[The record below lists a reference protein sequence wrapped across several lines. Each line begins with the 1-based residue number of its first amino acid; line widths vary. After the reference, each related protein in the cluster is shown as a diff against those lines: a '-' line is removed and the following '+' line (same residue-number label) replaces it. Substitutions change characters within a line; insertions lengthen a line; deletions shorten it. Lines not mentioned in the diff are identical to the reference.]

1 MKKFIALLL
10 AALTL
15 LLCACAAEKPTQTT
29 EPNTTPAKEMV
40 TVTFQPNNGDGATVL
55 EVEKGKLV
63 ENPPVPQKRACKFAG
78 WYLDENTPWDPA
90 TTPVDK
96 TTTLTAKWTLAENAF
111 EKDPNA
117 GKRAEGTQLRLC
129 SFNTLLPTVGS
140 KVPVAGRDEGLRNM
154 VNEYQ
159 PDVIAFQE
167 FNEDWAKAF
176 QTLFADTAYRLI
188 SGDEVTVKGK
198 PVNCTIAYRTDV
210 LTLVDFDS
218 FPYEQ
223 GENPI
228 SRVLTWAVF
237 ETKDE
242 SKQRFVA
249 TTTHWATNE
258 PMRLSEMAELA
269 QWLTETAEEKKLP
282 IIAMGDY
289 NARDGAIDYLQLLKK
304 SGMKDAKY
312 TAAARGLVGLTHHS
326 RKQSSYND
334 EKVNLTASIDHILH
348 TENIQPLYYDT
359 VLNSE
364 IITASDH
371 CPIYA
376 DIKFNS

>member
-1 MKKFIALLL
+1 MKKFTALLL
-10 AALTL
+10 TALSL
-15 LLCACAAEKPTQTT
+15 LLCACAAEKPAQTT
-29 EPNTTPAKEMV
+29 APDTTPKKEMV
-40 TVTFQPNNGDGATVL
+40 SVTFQPNNGDGATVL

-78 WYLDENTPWDPA
+78 WYLDGNTPWDPA
-90 TTPVDK
+90 AMPVDK

-117 GKRAEGTQLRLC
+117 GNRAEGTQLRVC
-129 SFNTLLPTVGS
+129 SFNTLLPTVGK
-140 KVPVAGRDEGLRNM
+140 KVPVAGRDTGLRNM

-198 PVNCTIAYRTDV
+198 TVGNTLAYNSAV
-210 LTLVDFDS
+210 LTLVEYGS
-218 FPYEQ
+218 FPYA
-223 GENPI
+223 I
-228 SRVLTWAVF
+228 SDSTVSRVLTWAVF
-237 ETKDE
+237 ETKDG
-242 SKQRFVA
+242 KRFIA
-249 TTTHWATNE
+249 TSTHWALTE
-258 PMRLSEMAELA
+258 EQRVEEAKELA
-269 QWLTETAEEKKLP
+269 KWIVDTTAEKKLP

-312 TAAARGLVGLTHHS
+312 TAAKRGLVGLTHHS

-334 EKVNLTASIDHILH
+334 EKVNLIASIDHILH

-364 IITASDH
+364 IVTASDH

-376 DIKFNS
+376 DIQFKS